1 MSGEQLSLRAVYMR
15 GGTSRALFFRK
26 EDLPPAVGPHDN
38 PEWNTIF
45 CATIGAPDPYGRQL
59 DGVGGGVS
67 SLSKVAVIGPAT
79 RPDADVDYTF
89 AQVAI
94 KEPVVGYR
102 GNCGNISSAVGPFA
116 VDEGL
121 VAAEGDEA
129 CCVRIHNTN
138 TAKIIEARFSLVD
151 GKAAVDGEMALDGV
165 AGTGAPIRLAFLDP
179 GGAAT
184 GRLLPTGAAVDRL
197 DCGLAGV
204 IEASLVD
211 AANPTVFV
219 AARAIGLTGREAP
232 QKLEADRAMLE
243 RFEAIRIAA
252 ARAMGLAAT
261 QEELAKLKNLPLMS
275 LVYPA
280 REDENADIGT
290 LMISSGQPHRATPL
304 TGAMCLA
311 VAAKIDGSI
320 VAGELKPNAA
330 TSAALRVAHP
340 SGVVTVGATIVNGR
354 AVETVVYRTARR
366 LMDGRIYFRRSAS
379 S

>member
-15 GGTSRALFFRK
+15 GGTSRALFFRR

-38 PEWNTIF
+38 SEWNAIF
-45 CATIGAPDPYGRQL
+45 CSAIGAPDPYGRQL
-59 DGVGGGVS
+59 DGIGGGVS
-67 SLSKVAVIGPAT
+67 SLSKVAVIGPPT

-94 KEPVVGYR
+94 KEPIVGYR

-121 VAAEGDEA
+121 VAAQGDEA
-129 CCVRIHNTN
+129 CVRIHNTN
-138 TAKIIEARFSLVD
+138 TSKIIEARFSLVE

-197 DCGLAGV
+197 DCGVAGV

-219 AARAIGLTGREAP
+219 AARAVGLTGREAP

-261 QEELAKLKNLPLMS
+261 DAELAKLKNLPLVS
-275 LVYPA
+275 LIYPA
-280 REDENADIGT
+280 REDENAEVGT

-311 VAAKIDGSI
+311 VAAQIDGST
-320 VAGELKPNAA
+320 VARELKPNVE

-379 S
+379 N

>member
-1 MSGEQLSLRAVYMR
+1 MKGEQLSLPAVYMR
-15 GGTSRALFFRK
+15 GGTSRALFFRR
-26 EDLPPAVGPHDN
+26 EDLPPAPTPHDN
-38 PEWNTIF
+38 FEWNAIF
-45 CATIGAPDPYGRQL
+45 CASIGAPDPNGRQL

-67 SLSKVAVIGPAT
+67 SLSKVAVIGRST

-94 KEPVVGYR
+94 KELVVGYR

-121 VAAEGDEA
+121 AAAEGEA
-129 CCVRIHNTN
+129 ACVRIHNTN
-138 TAKIIEARFSLVD
+138 TGKIIEARFPLVG
-151 GKAAVDGEMALDGV
+151 GKAAVDGDMTLDGV

-184 GRLLPTGAAVDRL
+184 GRLLPTGAALDRL
-197 DCGLAGV
+197 DCGLAG
-204 IEASLVD
+204 ILDASLVD

-219 AARAIGLTGREAP
+219 AARSLGLSGREAP

-243 RFEAIRIAA
+243 RFEAIRTAA

-261 QEELAKLKNLPLMS
+261 DEELVKLKNLPLVS
-275 LVYPA
+275 LVYA
-280 REDENADIGT
+280 TREDERADVGT

-311 VAAKIDGSI
+311 IAAKIEGSI
-320 VAGELKPNAA
+320 VARELKRGA
-330 TSAALRVAHP
+330 TSNSALRVAHP
-340 SGVVTVGATIVNGR
+340 SGVVAVDGTMENGR
-354 AVETVVYRTARR
+354 AVEAIVFRTARR
-366 LMDGRIYFRRSAS
+366 LMDGRVYFRRSAVA
-379 S
+379 